1 MLGFPLPRQ
10 AEDEL
15 PLESQIQQCAA
26 KAESLGAR
34 VDRIFVDEGRSG
46 RYDDRPDFQAAIAY
60 CEVMSPD
67 YLITWSTSRFAR
79 NKIDAGMYKLR
90 LAKAGI
96 DIQYVSLNIDRNT
109 DGGWVTESVLE
120 LFDELYSRAGFC
132 GTPPV
137 PCSRMHKKDIS
148 MAAES
153 RSAKKLIRRQ
163 TIQRENASAHALMKP
178 LWSVK
183 SLTCDP
189 GGWAH

>member
-1 MLGFPLPRQ
+1 MEKTAVIYARVSTARQ

-120 LFDELYSRAGFC
+120 LFDELYSRQVSADTTRSMLKNAQEGYFN
-132 GTPPV
+132 GGRV
-137 PCSRMHKKDIS
+137 PF
-148 MAAES
+148 
-153 RSAKKLIRRQ
+153 
-163 TIQRENASAHALMKP
+163 
-178 LWSVK
+178 
-183 SLTCDP
+183 
-189 GGWAH
+189 G